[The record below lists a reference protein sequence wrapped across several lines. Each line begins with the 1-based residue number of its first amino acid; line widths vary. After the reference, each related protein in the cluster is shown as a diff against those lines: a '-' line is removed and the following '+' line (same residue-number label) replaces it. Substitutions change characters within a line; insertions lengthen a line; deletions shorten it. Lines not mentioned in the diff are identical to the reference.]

1 MVRGE
6 AGSPWRLGIIG
17 GGPAGSFFAHFA
29 SRWAYRLQIPVSLII
44 FDGKSFQKSG
54 PRGCNLCAGVI
65 SRSLQLRLKEE
76 GIFLP
81 AKRIMSWV
89 EGYKLHIQHESIRLG
104 SPPGR
109 QGKVATVF
117 RGNGPRYARFPDII
131 SFDDFLL
138 NWAQDVGARVIPYP
152 VQSLRFP
159 EKEGEPIVVRYGSS
173 PTSLAEEEVD
183 WLIGAFGVNTNL
195 GQKIQHLGLGYVPP
209 ATRLTFQAELK
220 FPDEIREEIIG
231 PDIHIFFPRHRLIR
245 YATLI
250 PKGQFT
256 TLTIIGWKDVSP
268 EILQEFYELPE
279 IKKRLPPSK
288 PTCFC
293 HPRIVVSSCRP
304 PRNPRFLLV
313 GDAAFCRY
321 YKNGLESAFLSARLA
336 AQAIFENY
344 SGKTS
349 PQIYYH
355 RAKKLIIKDNFYGR
369 ILFRWNDLIA
379 SFPPLTKFNLSLIRK
394 TRETYLNRKLKEIL
408 WDIFTGEKPYRQIF
422 RDCLQPRLLWEI
434 LKFMIIEIF
443 KKRKTEISRHE
454 PPDASHKM
462 SQSED
467 SRKIGVSRQNP
478 FLSSSNVRLNNNLNS
493 ISGELLSVS
502 DKTATLSP
510 ASFDSVTSLEVKE
523 STSLSNKTIV
533 VIGGG
538 PAGTS
543 FAIKLSRLVR
553 HQPHPPRIFLYEGK
567 PLEKKS
573 HYNQCLGVLSPPLP
587 EIMEKELG
595 LPFPWALVQKCLL
608 GYYLH
613 TERTTLRL
621 DGQHEPSYAC
631 RRVEFDSYLFEK
643 AKEEGVSI
651 IRARVIDLDLLND
664 GVMVYSESNNLKAD
678 LVVGAF
684 GLDEGMIRVMERL
697 TPYRAPDCLASIVT
711 KIHPGEQAMASFG
724 QYLHAF
730 LLSSLRPVEFG
741 AITPKGNHLSINV
754 AGKEVEATAMDRFL
768 RLPAVKKVL
777 PERSDQLLAS
787 LSYYKG
793 RFPTGPARHFLLP
806 RIIMIGDAAG
816 LNRPFKGKGINS
828 AILTGVRAAEAL
840 ARYGL
845 TQKMFNEYRSKCA
858 DLIADIPY
866 GRILRWL
873 TIIFTRLGLIDNIL
887 IEAEKEP
894 ALKRALFHIVS
905 GQKPYRTIWKEE
917 RSLPLLMR
925 LGLALL
931 SRR

>member
-6 AGSPWRLGIIG
+6 AGPPWRLGIIG

-29 SRWAYRLQIPVSLII
+29 SRWAHRVQIPISLVI

-54 PRGCNLCAGVI
+54 PAGCNLCAGVV
-65 SRSLQLRLKEE
+65 SRSLQMRLKEE

-89 EGYKLHIQHESIRLG
+89 EGYRLHIQDESIRLE

-109 QGKVATVF
+109 EGKVATVF

-138 NWAQDVGARVIPYP
+138 NWAQDMGAKVIPFP

-159 EKEGEPIVVRYGSS
+159 EKEAEPIIVRYGSS
-173 PTSLAEEEVD
+173 PSRLAEEEVD

-209 ATRLTFQAELK
+209 ATRLTYQAELK
-220 FPDEIREEIIG
+220 FPDEIREELIG
-231 PDIHIFFPRHRLIR
+231 HDIHIFFPRHRLIR

-279 IKKRLPPSK
+279 VKRYLPPSR

-293 HPRIVVSSCRP
+293 YPRIVVSSCRP
-304 PRNPRFLLV
+304 PKNPRFLLV

-321 YKNGLESAFLSARLA
+321 YKNGLESAFLSAKLA
-336 AQAIFENY
+336 AQAIFE
-344 SGKTS
+344 SQAGKNS
-349 PQIYYH
+349 NQIYYH

-394 TRETYLNRKLKEIL
+394 AGETYLSRQLKEIL

-422 RDCLQPRLLWEI
+422 RACFQPRLLWEI
-434 LKFMIIEIF
+434 LKFSIIDIF
-443 KKRKTEISRHE
+443 KKRKTEIPRSNH
-454 PPDASHKM
+454 PPSQQNHKM
-462 SQSED
+462 LKPED
-467 SRKIGVSRQNP
+467 SNKTMVSGQNP
-478 FLSSSNVRLNNNLNS
+478 FLSSSNVRLNN
-493 ISGELLSVS
+493 ELTSLPRDILSAS
-502 DKTATLSP
+502 NKAAELSP
-510 ASFDSVTSLEVKE
+510 HYSVKSLEVKE
-523 STSLSNKTIV
+523 SASLSHKTIV

-553 HQPHPPRIFLYEGK
+553 HQPQPPRIFLYEGK

-621 DGQHEPSYAC
+621 DGRHEPSYAC

-643 AKEEGVSI
+643 AREEGVSI
-651 IRARVIDLDLLND
+651 IRARVIDLDFLSD

-684 GLDEGMIRVMERL
+684 GLDEGMIKVMERL
-697 TPYRAPDCLASIVT
+697 TSYRAPDCLSSIVT
-711 KIHPGEQAMASFG
+711 KIHPGDRAMASFG

-730 LLSSLRPVEFG
+730 LLSSLRQIEFG
-741 AITPKGNHLSINV
+741 AITPKGNHLSINI
-754 AGKEVEATAMDRFL
+754 AGKEVQATAMDQFL
-768 RLPAVKKVL
+768 RMPAVKKVL
-777 PERSDQLLAS
+777 PETCDQLLAS

-840 ARYGL
+840 ASYGL
-845 TQKMFNEYRSKCA
+845 TEKMLDEYRSKCA

-866 GRILRWL
+866 GRRLRWL
-873 TIIFTRLGLIDNIL
+873 TLIFTRLGLIDKIL

-894 ALKRALFHIVS
+894 ALKRALFQIVS
-905 GQKPYRTIWKEE
+905 GQKPYRTIWQEE
-917 RSLPLLMR
+917 SSLLR
-925 LGLALL
+925 LVRLALAIL

>member
-6 AGSPWRLGIIG
+6 AVTTWRLGIIG

-29 SRWAYRLQIPVSLII
+29 SRWAHRLQIPISLVI

-54 PRGCNLCAGVI
+54 PTGCNLCAGVV

-89 EGYKLHIQHESIRLG
+89 EGYRLHVQDESIRLE

-138 NWAQDVGARVIPYP
+138 NWAQDMGAKVIPFP

-159 EKEGEPIVVRYGSS
+159 EKEAEPIIVRYGSS
-173 PTSLAEEEVD
+173 PSRLAEEEVD

-209 ATRLTFQAELK
+209 GTRLTYQAELK
-220 FPDEIREEIIG
+220 FPDEIREELIG
-231 PDIHIFFPRHRLIR
+231 HDIHIFFPRHRLIR

-268 EILQEFYELPE
+268 EILKEFYELPE
-279 IKKRLPPSK
+279 IKRYLPPSR

-293 HPRIVVSSCRP
+293 YPRIVVSSCRP
-304 PRNPRFLLV
+304 PKNPRFLLV

-321 YKNGLESAFLSARLA
+321 YKNGLESAFHSARLA

-344 SGKTS
+344 SGKNS
-349 PQIYYH
+349 NKIYYH
-355 RAKKLIIKDNFYGR
+355 RANKLIIKDNFYGR
-369 ILFRWNDLIA
+369 VLFRLNDLIA

-394 TRETYLNRKLKEIL
+394 TGETYLSRRLKEIL

-422 RDCLQPRLLWEI
+422 RACLQPRLLWEI
-434 LKFMIIEIF
+434 LKFSIIEIF
-443 KKRKTEISRHE
+443 KKRKTEISLSNHL
-454 PPDASHKM
+454 PSQQNHKM
-462 SQSED
+462 SPPED
-467 SRKIGVSRQNP
+467 SNKTKVSGQVP
-478 FLSSSNVRLNNNLNS
+478 FLSSSNVRMNNDLTS
-493 ISGELLSVS
+493 LPRDILSAS
-502 DKTATLSP
+502 DKAAELSP
-510 ASFDSVTSLEVKE
+510 HYSVKSLEVKE
-523 STSLSNKTIV
+523 SASLSHKTIV

-553 HQPHPPRIFLYEGK
+553 HQPQPPRIFLYEGK

-621 DGQHEPSYAC
+621 DGHHEPSYAC

-643 AKEEGVSI
+643 AREEGVSI
-651 IRARVIDLDLLND
+651 IRARVIDLDLLSD

-684 GLDEGMIRVMERL
+684 GLDEGMIKVMERL
-697 TPYRAPDCLASIVT
+697 TSYRAPDCLSSIVT
-711 KIHPGEQAMASFG
+711 KIHPGDRAMASFG

-730 LLSSLRPVEFG
+730 LLSSLRQIEFG
-741 AITPKGNHLSINV
+741 AITPKGNHLSINI
-754 AGKEVEATAMDRFL
+754 AGKEVQATAMDQFL
-768 RLPAVKKVL
+768 RMPAVKKVL
-777 PERSDQLLAS
+777 PETCNQLLAS

-793 RFPTGPARHFLLP
+793 RFPTGPARHFLFP

-840 ARYGL
+840 ASYGL
-845 TQKMFNEYRSKCA
+845 TEKMLNEYRSKCA

-866 GRILRWL
+866 GRRLRWL
-873 TIIFTRLGLIDNIL
+873 TLIFTRLGLIDKIL

-905 GQKPYRTIWKEE
+905 GQKAYRTIWQEE
-917 RSLPLLMR
+917 SSLRR
-925 LGLALL
+925 LVRLAFTLL